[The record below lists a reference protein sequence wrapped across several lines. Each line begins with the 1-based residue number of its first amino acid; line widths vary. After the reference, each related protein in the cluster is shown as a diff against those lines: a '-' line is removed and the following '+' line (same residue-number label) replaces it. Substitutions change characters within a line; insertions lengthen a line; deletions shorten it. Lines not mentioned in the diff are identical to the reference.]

1 MNRLHGLAVSLT
13 LVAVLAA
20 CTPGPSPSAT
30 PEAKPKPTTSA
41 SKPTA
46 SPTATPSATA
56 APAPAPL
63 TLPDCE
69 TMLPIATARD
79 LFSENTEFLGE
90 IAPTDF
96 VARLSVPSLPSVLAA
111 ASPARGCFWGVPQ
124 SDGLFQLVVASITA
138 GQRATLEGELAGS
151 GYSTATMGT
160 VTGYDLEG
168 MNEVG
173 STGTTHLF
181 TGEVW
186 IVCDGTSVGLSGA
199 VAGSALDALRTGN
212 PTLGL

>member
-1 MNRLHGLAVSLT
+1 M
-13 LVAVLAA
+13 
-20 CTPGPSPSAT
+20 
-30 PEAKPKPTTSA
+30 
-41 SKPTA
+41 
-46 SPTATPSATA
+46 
-56 APAPAPL
+56 
-63 TLPDCE
+63 
-69 TMLPIATARD
+69 ARD

-90 IAPTDF
+90 IAPADL
-96 VARLSVPSLPSVLAA
+96 VSRLTVPSLPSVLAA
-111 ASPARGCFWGVPQ
+111 VSPARGCFWGVPQ
-124 SDGLFQLVVASITA
+124 SDGLFQLVVAGIAS
-138 GQRATLEGELAGS
+138 GQRATLEGELAGN
-151 GYSTATMGT
+151 GYSTTTMGT

-199 VAGSALDALRTGN
+199 VAGAALDALRTAN